1 MTAYA
6 AGLRVSELVNL
17 KLADIDSKRMM
28 IRVHH
33 GKGRKDRYT
42 ILSKRLQKELRI
54 YWKMY
59 RPHLWL
65 FNGRDPEQPLP
76 SGTAPKIYYKAKE
89 RAGIKKGK
97 CILTESCTSTTY
109 PNFLYLIE
117 LFYKVNLY
125 II

>member
-59 RPHLWL
+59 RPMHT
-65 FNGRDPEQPLP
+65 D
-76 SGTAPKIYYKAKE
+76 
-89 RAGIKKGK
+89 GK
-97 CILTESCTSTTY
+97 LH
-109 PNFLYLIE
+109 
-117 LFYKVNLY
+117 FYNLSKLLVFD
-125 II
+125 